1 MPICIHIRNRSS
13 LSVQLLG
20 LTARPRTAPPKK
32 GAEYSSHP
40 RERWFRCVRSLILVW
55 LSVTSF
61 QGFAA
66 APEVK
71 EAELKQIQGR
81 IESVRKAI
89 QSDAERRDALTKDL
103 RAADL
108 RIQSARERLTD
119 VRAQRADAEGQLA
132 ALRDE
137 KSKTQQQV
145 DAQREAL
152 SAELAAPQLAGKIKQ
167 DSFVVH
173 ARLAKL
179 QTQRARP
186 VQSQATVALLLMKAE
201 SGAMFA
207 MAEGRVVVRGAL
219 PERAEAE
226 AVQAAARSAMKRVSS
241 ALR

>member
-1 MPICIHIRNRSS
+1 MIMLARR
-13 LSVQLLG
+13 LLP
-20 LTARPRTAPPKK
+20 LLVVLATL
-32 GAEYSSHP
+32 GAVP
-40 RERWFRCVRSLILVW
+40 
-55 LSVTSF
+55 
-61 QGFAA
+61 AA
-66 APEVK
+66 ARAPSLALGEVT
-71 EAELKQIQGR
+71 L
-81 IESVRKAI
+81 SP
-89 QSDAERRDALTKDL
+89 DAPAHYHKLL
-103 RAADL
+103 
-108 RIQSARERLTD
+108 
-119 VRAQRADAEGQLA
+119 
-132 ALRDE
+132 
-137 KSKTQQQV
+137 V
-145 DAQREAL
+145 DTL

>member
-1 MPICIHIRNRSS
+1 MPICSHIQNRLS
-13 LSVQLLG
+13 LAVSPAVRLASP
-20 LTARPRTAPPKK
+20 TRSKK

-55 LSVTSF
+55 LSATSF

-145 DAQREAL
+145 DAQRDAL
-152 SAELAAPQLAGKIKQ
+152 AIFDRLGAAHRLELAWR
-167 DSFVVH
+167 H
-173 ARLAKL
+173 
-179 QTQRARP
+179 
-186 VQSQATVALLLMKAE
+186 
-201 SGAMFA
+201 
-207 MAEGRVVVRGAL
+207 
-219 PERAEAE
+219 
-226 AVQAAARSAMKRVSS
+226 
-241 ALR
+241 